1 MMVLFTFSIT
11 KLILVTL
18 SFSLGLLLLI
28 IAYKKLLA
36 YLGKANI
43 ISEDY
48 CVLYGIEEQP
58 SKGEIEFYFTT
69 NQNRSYKLVLLNSDM
84 THHSIIKSG
93 EAKEGGVIIR
103 FDTHSI
109 ENGTYFYQLETEN
122 QKTMKKF
129 EICN

>member
-1 MMVLFTFSIT
+1 MIVLFSFSIT
-11 KLILVTL
+11 KLVLVTL

-28 IAYKKLLA
+28 IAYKKLLV
-36 YLGKANI
+36 YLGKSNI
-43 ISEDY
+43 ITEDY

-69 NQNRSYKLVLLNSDM
+69 NQNRSYKLELLNPDM
-84 THHSIIKSG
+84 THHSIVKSG

-103 FDTHSI
+103 FDTTTVD
-109 ENGTYFYQLETEN
+109 NGTYFYQLETDN

-129 EICN
+129 EIYN